1 MIKSDYSKI
10 SCVLKNTSEEFTHIK
25 HKGKNKNI

>member
-10 SCVLKNTSEEFTHIK
+10 SCVLKDTSEEFTYIK
-25 HKGKNKNI
+25 HKEKS